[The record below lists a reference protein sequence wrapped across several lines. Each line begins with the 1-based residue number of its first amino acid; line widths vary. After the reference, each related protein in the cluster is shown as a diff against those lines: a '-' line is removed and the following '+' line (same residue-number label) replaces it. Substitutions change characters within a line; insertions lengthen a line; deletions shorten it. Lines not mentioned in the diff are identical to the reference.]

1 MISVHNLSR
10 EYRDVKKNCTFP
22 QVILGLDVY
31 SIADLLVACV
41 PVSICRTS
49 FQLGMITAGALTFIV
64 SSRFASHMQRR
75 FHTWISFC
83 YPAMPTLRSLYHLLY
98 EPPIHVYCLGVYN
111 GSEFIVM
118 FQHSTAWILVFCINV
133 YVRLY
138 RMSEWH
144 DVVWIILMLYG
155 TTSKLL

>member
-49 FQLGMITAGALTFIV
+49 FQLGMITAGALTFVV

-75 FHTWISFC
+75 IPHLNFFLLSSHAHASQLVSCHTNL
-83 YPAMPTLRSLYHLLY
+83 PHTM
-98 EPPIHVYCLGVYN
+98 IHVYMPRCLQWVR
-111 GSEFIVM
+111 V
-118 FQHSTAWILVFCINV
+118 HSDVSTFYCLNIGILHQCVCPS
-133 YVRLY
+133 L
-138 RMSEWH
+138 
-144 DVVWIILMLYG
+144 
-155 TTSKLL
+155 

>member
-83 YPAMPTLRSLYHLLY
+83 YPAIATLRSLYHLLY

-111 GSEFIVM
+111 GSEFI
-118 FQHSTAWILVFCINV
+118 LVFCINV
-133 YVRLY
+133 YVFF

-144 DVVWIILMLYG
+144 DVVRIILTLYS
-155 TTSKLL
+155 TTSKLM